1 MCSLNIGV
9 ISTVSFPFWN
19 KSLAKYESPPVISVC
34 GPKDTMLRGIP
45 CHRGQR
51 ALDAFLGACEP
62 RDELQIDPPVDLVD
76 LSSDPD
82 HRGTPKERT

>member
-1 MCSLNIGV
+1 
-9 ISTVSFPFWN
+9 
-19 KSLAKYESPPVISVC
+19 
-34 GPKDTMLRGIP
+34 MLRGIP